1 MSSLR
6 ARTIRL
12 AFANPELRPN
22 LLPILQSI
30 TGTEPSRF
38 VNVGNPL
45 WTGAAEAAR
54 QATVK
59 ALPPCRCM
67 GPTVTIL
74 DEGRGPIMEVTY
86 GHDITPE
93 EVTMMDLAVSELGW
107 RGWGYDSRGIAFK
120 PTSVRLARSHR
131 IAAESRD
138 PTPQEVAELRKYVRT
153 VLKTNVTPHTS
164 KDGVTVT
171 VLKPQGEASGDQ
183 YVRVVDYLIKNGW
196 VSWPSGDT
204 KTLVEQ
210 KANAE
215 KYDAFYNISLLRKA
229 V

>member
-6 ARTIRL
+6 AHTIRL

-30 TGTEPSRF
+30 NGTAPSRF
-38 VNVGNPL
+38 INVGDPA
-45 WTGAAEAAR
+45 WEGPAEEAR
-54 QATVK
+54 QVTLA

-67 GPTVTIL
+67 GPKVTIF
-74 DEGRGPIMEVTY
+74 DYGRGPIMDVSY
-86 GHDITPE
+86 GHDITNE
-93 EVTMMDLAVSELGW
+93 EIGMMDRAVGELGW
-107 RGWGYDSRGIAFK
+107 RGWGYGTRGIAFK
-120 PTSVRLARSHR
+120 PMSVRLARSHKV
-131 IAAESRD
+131 AAESRD

-183 YVRVVDYLIKNGW
+183 YVQVVDYLISNGW

-210 KANAE
+210 KANAA
-215 KYDAFYNISLLRKA
+215 KYDAFYNIALLRKA